1 MQTTFVKRSFAA
13 SLSLVALAM
22 LAACGG
28 SSDIGAS
35 RLKET
40 HPGMPRDSVL
50 AVMGQ
55 GTVGATGG
63 DSSRVV
69 NGFRHQ
75 RFFMNAQLF
84 EVLWYREVPGSVTE
98 KILKEAETP
107 VVLANDTLAG
117 WGWKYYTEQGI
128 KLGLPDVMKL
138 NAMAAKQ
145 DSANAKQDSINKA
158 GQIYPAVPKDSAK
171 KDSIKK

>member
-13 SLSLVALAM
+13 SLSLVALAV
-22 LAACGG
+22 LGACGG
-28 SSDIGAS
+28 NSDIGAS

-50 AVMGQ
+50 AIMGQ

-75 RFFMNAQLF
+75 RFLMNAQLF
-84 EVLWYREVPGSVTE
+84 EVLWYREVPGSVNE

-158 GQIYPAVPKDSAK
+158 GQINPTPTDSATRDSTK
-171 KDSIKK
+171 KM